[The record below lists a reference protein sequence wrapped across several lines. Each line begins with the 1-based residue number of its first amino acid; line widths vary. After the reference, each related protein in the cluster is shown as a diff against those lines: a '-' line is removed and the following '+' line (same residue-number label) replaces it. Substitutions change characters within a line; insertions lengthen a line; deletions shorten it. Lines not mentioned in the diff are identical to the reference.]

1 MTTTSS
7 FMSTFTALGVWLAL
21 RTCALLM
28 SSSFGWG
35 VGAQDTTNTVA
46 EADIAALSPPPGDPD
61 GPGRRHPRGH
71 FSRRRAARK
80 SRAPARASEWARIGS
95 NHRPPAGKVDPDTEQ

>member
-46 EADIAALSPPPGDPD
+46 EADIAALSPLPGDPD
-61 GPGRRHPRGH
+61 EPGRP
-71 FSRRRAARK
+71 S
-80 SRAPARASEWARIGS
+80 
-95 NHRPPAGKVDPDTEQ
+95 PAGPLLSSMRGAKKPSTFAGFGVGADRLETPTPCW

>member
-35 VGAQDTTNTVA
+35 VGVHTTNTVA
-46 EADIAALSPPPGDPD
+46 EADIAALSPLPGAPD
-61 GPGRRHPRGH
+61 GPGRPSPAGPLLSSPRGAKKPSTCAG
-71 FSRRRAARK
+71 FGVGADRLEPPTPCRY
-80 SRAPARASEWARIGS
+80 G
-95 NHRPPAGKVDPDTEQ
+95 RP